1 METTNKL
8 EYKQKNIYTENKEEL
23 KMVVKISLNDDCKNI
38 IYEWSITADMY
49 CKEHGNWVW
58 YAGGCMHKEIEK
70 KFPELAK
77 FIPLHNSNHYG
88 APLYPEANGIYHIK
102 KSNMKVAMNYLRISE
117 EEYEELS
124 RVVDDELYFKYQ
136 LFNLGIVYRWKRES
150 DVLIEELEKLCG
162 KKWVNPYKPEEERFT
177 LKLTEE
183 EKLLIEDRI
192 RNDYYSVSNIEKRK
206 EEARKKKIKER
217 YDEVQNEYNN
227 KIENLEKERNVYLS
241 LIDSGIVD
249 DNIIYYEGSN
259 KLVFNWLD
267 YKDKITREEF
277 DRYVSNCDKS
287 KLPEGIEFEFKD
299 IR

>member
-1 METTNKL
+1 METANKL
-8 EYKQKNIYTENKEEL
+8 EYKHKKIYTENGEEL
-23 KMVVKISLNDDCKNI
+23 KMVVKISLDDDCENNMCD
-38 IYEWSITADMY
+38 WSITADIY
-49 CKEHGNWVW
+49 CKKNENWVW
-58 YAGGCMHKEIEK
+58 GAGGCCHEEIEK
-70 KFPELAK
+70 VFPELAK

-88 APLYPEANGIYHIK
+88 APLYPEGNGSYHIK
-102 KSNMKVAMNYLRISE
+102 KSDMKVTMNYLRISE
-117 EEYEELS
+117 EEYEKLS

-206 EEARKKKIKER
+206 EEARNKKIKER
-217 YDEVQNEYNN
+217 YDEVRNKYDN

-287 KLPEGIEFEFKD
+287 KLPKGIEFEFKD